1 MRKRILSGIIA
12 LLVVVSLLPV
22 SASADG
28 ECTEHSFGEWTVVS
42 EADCTEAGTETRT
55 CESCGE
61 TETRQTPA
69 LGHVYIFGKCSR
81 CGLEDA
87 SYIAPPVL
95 RITTA
100 SGHPKLSWN
109 AVNGVYKYWVYRSTD
124 GESFKYYDRTSKT
137 SYTNMATEIGTT
149 YWYKVKA
156 VRLVEGKD
164 QASDFSDTISMQC
177 RPAAPTLSISRSNG
191 KPKLSWNAVDGA
203 VKYWVYRS
211 TDGVNFKYWDT
222 TTKTQYTNTGA
233 QFSMT
238 YYYRVK
244 AVNGANVVSGF
255 SGTRSILTALAAP
268 TISATTVGGRP
279 YITWDAVNGANGY
292 YVFRSTDGKNYS
304 YLGYTT
310 KTSYTNKD
318 YEVGKVYYYKVKA
331 DNSELDTQTGD
342 ALDGTAAK
350 LVAQA
355 VAWLGCNEEDG
366 SNKEI
371 IDIYN
376 GRKPLPRGYKLGY
389 KEAWCAAFVSACAI
403 KTGMADIIP
412 QECGC
417 GSMVRLFKQLD
428 SWDESDA
435 RIPNPGDIIFFDWDD
450 NGYGDNTGFPGHVGI
465 VEKVVGSTITVID
478 GNNKDDAVGRRTI
491 EINGRFIR
499 GYGVPKYKPS
509 PSSQVRSDY
518 SNAVSVSGE
527 TSTPVVNITTS
538 AGKPKLTWNSQGS
551 MTKYWIYRS
560 TDGVNF
566 KYYDTTT
573 KTSYT
578 NASTELG
585 KTYYYKVKAVAV
597 VNGKNVASAKSNTK
611 ELITTLATPSVNIT
625 TVSGKPKIIWKAV
638 TGADKYYVYRSTDGK
653 TFTYWDSTTNLSYT
667 NTGAVKGTKYYYKVK
682 AVCTSNSN
690 ANSAQSSAVS
700 ITATK

>member
-1 MRKRILSGIIA
+1 MSVRKRILSGIIA
-12 LLVVVSLLPV
+12 LLMVVSLLPV
-22 SASADG
+22 SASADS
-28 ECTEHSFGEWTVVS
+28 ECSEHSFGEWTVVS
-42 EADCTEAGTETRT
+42 EADCTEVGVETRT

-61 TETRQTPA
+61 TENRQTPA
-69 LGHVYIFGKCSR
+69 LGHVYILGKCSR

-87 SYIAPPVL
+87 SYIAPPEL

-100 SGHPKLSWN
+100 SGHPKLSWD
-109 AVNGVYKYWVYRSTD
+109 AVDGVYKYWLYRSTD
-124 GESFKYYDRTSKT
+124 GES
-137 SYTNMATEIGTT
+137 
-149 YWYKVKA
+149 
-156 VRLVEGKD
+156 
-164 QASDFSDTISMQC
+164 
-177 RPAAPTLSISRSNG
+177 
-191 KPKLSWNAVDGA
+191 
-203 VKYWVYRS
+203 
-211 TDGVNFKYWDT
+211 
-222 TTKTQYTNTGA
+222 
-233 QFSMT
+233 
-238 YYYRVK
+238 
-244 AVNGANVVSGF
+244 
-255 SGTRSILTALAAP
+255 
-268 TISATTVGGRP
+268 
-279 YITWDAVNGANGY
+279 
-292 YVFRSTDGKNYS
+292 YS
-304 YLGYTT
+304 YQGYTT
-310 KTSYTNKD
+310 KTSFTNTD

-331 DNSELDTQTGD
+331 DNSELDTLTAD
-342 ALDGTAAK
+342 ALDRTAAK

-355 VAWLGCNEEDG
+355 RAWLGCKEADG

-389 KEAWCAAFVSACAI
+389 TEAWCAAFVSACAI

-465 VEKVVGSTITVID
+465 VEKVVGSTVMVID

-518 SNAVSVSGE
+518 SNAVSVRAE
-527 TSTPVVNITTS
+527 TSAPIVKITTS
-538 AGKPKLTWNSQGS
+538 AGKPRIYWNSQGG

-578 NASTELG
+578 NASTDIG
-585 KTYYYKVKAVAV
+585 TTYYYKVKAVTAQ
-597 VNGKNVASAKSNTK
+597 KDR
-611 ELITTLATPSVNIT
+611 
-625 TVSGKPKIIWKAV
+625 TVISDYSDI
-638 TGADKYYVYRSTDGK
+638 
-653 TFTYWDSTTNLSYT
+653 
-667 NTGAVKGTKYYYKVK
+667 
-682 AVCTSNSN
+682 
-690 ANSAQSSAVS
+690 VS
-700 ITATK
+700 IQCRLAAPP